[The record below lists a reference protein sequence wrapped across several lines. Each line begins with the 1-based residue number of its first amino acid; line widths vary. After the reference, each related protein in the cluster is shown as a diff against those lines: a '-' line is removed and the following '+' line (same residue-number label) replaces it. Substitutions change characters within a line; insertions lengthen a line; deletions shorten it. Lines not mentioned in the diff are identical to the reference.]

1 MHLSTA
7 WHTAVMGLQVMVL
20 ELERPRS
27 AAGDILDGRDGGS
40 GGRLVEV
47 GWGGGGQVGAL
58 SVGGD
63 GGQGGS
69 SGSGAEDIVHRYVP
83 VSHKTSK

>member
-1 MHLSTA
+1 MCEREGWNLMHLSTA

-40 GGRLVEV
+40 GGTLVEV
-47 GWGGGGQVGAL
+47 GGGGGGKVGAFCR
-58 SVGGD
+58 GG
-63 GGQGGS
+63 GGAQGGRG
-69 SGSGAEDIVHRYVP
+69 GSGAKDI
-83 VSHKTSK
+83 